1 MYIYMS
7 VCAYTRHAEGI
18 SDHQHD
24 HQETIQ
30 GIFGILYSM
39 SFTVQKYKLS
49 QATSSLPKFNI
60 THSYSF
66 SV

>member
-1 MYIYMS
+1 MYVYMS
-7 VCAYTRHAEGI
+7 VCACIRHAEAI
-18 SDHQHD
+18 SAHQHD

-39 SFTVQKYKLS
+39 SLTVQKYKLS
-49 QATSSLPKFNI
+49 QGTSSLPKFNI